1 MSEALKLV
9 EEKIRE
15 AQRNNLPYIQVGVKL
30 LEIVREELLS
40 YGYPLYSEEVKTEVN
55 S

>member
-1 MSEALKLV
+1 MSEALRLV
-9 EEKIRE
+9 EEKLRE

-40 YGYPLYSEEVKTEVN
+40 YDCPLYNEGQKSK
-55 S
+55 